1 MSTDD
6 RYREWDAAYVM
17 GSLAPTE
24 RREFEQH
31 LAGCPEC
38 SAAVAALAG
47 LSGPLAAVPR
57 EQAFALL
64 DEGGS
69 QHDGGTPSVLPALT
83 ARVERERRR
92 ARWRTALVAAAA
104 AVVAAAVALGVSFG
118 LRSDDAGPAGPSGLV
133 AMQPVGQSPITAD
146 AKLVAGPWGTRI
158 EAVCRYAS
166 RPGGDSDPHAYAMY
180 VTDVRGRETQVASWT
195 AAPGSALELTATT
208 RVPKEQI
215 AEVDIRYV
223 GKREVVLLTTSP

>member
-1 MSTDD
+1 MTADD

-17 GSLAPTE
+17 GSLAPAE

-38 SAAVAALAG
+38 SAAVSALAG

-83 ARVERERRR
+83 ARAERERRR

-104 AVVAAAVALGVSFG
+104 AVVAFGVALGVSFG
-118 LRSDDAGPAGPSGLV
+118 LRSDDSPAGPSGLV
-133 AMQPVGQSPITAD
+133 AMQPVEQSPITAD
-146 AKLVAGPWGTRI
+146 AKLVGGPWGTRI

-195 AAPGSALELTATT
+195 AAPGSALELTAMT